1 MIFLTKNPCTHIFCS
16 SVILVLR
23 CGVYTYFIFVC
34 VFEITSFSL
43 LVRAHQM

>member
-1 MIFLTKNPCTHIFCS
+1 M
-16 SVILVLR
+16 ILVLK

-43 LVRAHQM
+43 LVRAHQLLAFRNWKHGATT